1 MDIAKTIAK
10 YRKAKNL
17 TQEALGELVGVS
29 NQAVSKWENGSS
41 SPDISVIPA
50 LANALGISLD
60 QLFGLSGEAPRPAR
74 IPPDVFPEEAY
85 EALYQNFMKLWKP
98 ECFRWDVK
106 KTVDNGA
113 GRFTCVSHTHG
124 TATATGPFSYIDQ
137 TFKTP
142 DSANLFD
149 NETAARAI
157 ARLADKSVR
166 KVLKYMY
173 ETVCALD
180 WDDDEISHYHH
191 FTVAAISEATALSE
205 DDVEDA
211 LDTAVRYDLVNPY
224 PEESCYYIRLSNFPD
239 LLALLHTAKLLTS
252 DCMYAA
258 VRDTAMILDTAFV
271 D

>member
-41 SPDISVIPA
+41 SPDISIIPD
-50 LANALGISLD
+50 LANALGISLE
-60 QLFGLSGEAPRPAR
+60 QFFGLADESPKQDR
-74 IPPDVFPEEAY
+74 IPPDDFPEKAY

-98 ECFRWDVK
+98 AHFRWDVK
-106 KTVDNGA
+106 KSVDSGA
-113 GRFTCVSHTHG
+113 GRFTCVSHTQG

-142 DSANLFD
+142 ESANLFD
-149 NETAARAI
+149 NEIAARAI
-157 ARLADKSVR
+157 TKLADKSVR

-173 ETVCALD
+173 TTVCAHD
-180 WDDDEISHYHH
+180 WDAEDGPHCS
-191 FTVAAISEATALSE
+191 FTVAEISKATALSE
-205 DDVEDA
+205 NEVEDA
-211 LDTAVRYDLVNPY
+211 LDTAARYDLVEPY
-224 PEESCYYIRLSNFPD
+224 PKESCWYITLRNFPD
-239 LLALLHTAKLLTS
+239 LLALLHTAKLLSS
-252 DCMYAA
+252 DIMYAA
-258 VRDTAMILDTAFV
+258 VRDTSMILDTAFI